1 MAKITKVVGARYEKT
16 DLIFL
21 RFVDVMECNGISQS
35 TLTKLIF
42 KYALDEHLEEF
53 EEWIATKVIIVD

>member
-16 DLIFL
+16 DPIFT
-21 RFVDVMECNGISQS
+21 RFVDVMEGNGVSQS

-42 KYALDEHLEEF
+42 KFALEEHPEEF
-53 EEWIATKVIIVD
+53 EEWIATKVIIID